1 MKPIALVLSAA
12 AFVLGAACASIPSA
26 PIGRP
31 PLPADPG
38 GGDAPAASALESQI
52 HGLVNDRRAD
62 RALPPL
68 QWDPRIAEAARQHSQ
83 AMASGRR
90 PFGHDGFDA
99 RASAL
104 GSVMTMRSM
113 AENVAYDSRDG
124 SRLASQVVD
133 GWILSSGHRQNID
146 GTFTRTGIGVARGG
160 DGTRYFT
167 QIFVDGD

>member
-1 MKPIALVLSAA
+1 MKPISLVLSAA
-12 AFVLGAACASIPSA
+12 LVLGAACASIPSF
-26 PIGRP
+26 PISRA

-38 GGDAPAASALESQI
+38 GGAAPAANTLATQI
-52 HGLVNDRRAD
+52 HDLVNDRRED
-62 RALPPL
+62 RGLPPL
-68 QWDPRIAEAARQHSQ
+68 QWDPRIAEAARQHSE

-113 AENVAYDSRDG
+113 AENVAYDSREG

-133 GWILSSGHRQNID
+133 GWISSAGHRQNIE
-146 GTFTRTGIGVARGG
+146 GSFTRTGVGVARGG

-167 QIFVDGD
+167 QIFVDGG

>member
-1 MKPIALVLSAA
+1 MKLIAVFLPAA
-12 AFVLGAACASIPSA
+12 LALGAACTSVSTFPV
-26 PIGRP
+26 GRP
-31 PLPADPG
+31 PLPAGSG
-38 GGDAPAASALESQI
+38 GGAAPAASTLERQI
-52 HGLVNDRRAD
+52 HDLVNDRRGD
-62 RALPPL
+62 RGLSPL
-68 QWDPRIAEAARQHSQ
+68 QWDPRIADAARQHSE

-113 AENVAYDSRDG
+113 AENVAYDSREG
-124 SRLASQVVD
+124 GRLASQVVD
-133 GWILSSGHRQNID
+133 GWISSAGHRQNIE
-146 GTFTRTGIGVARGG
+146 GSFTRTGIGVARSS

>member
-1 MKPIALVLSAA
+1 MKPVPLLLSAA
-12 AFVLGAACASIPSA
+12 VLVLGAACANVSSL
-26 PIGRP
+26 PISRP
-31 PLPADPG
+31 PLPADAGGGEAPG
-38 GGDAPAASALESQI
+38 GSTLERQI
-52 HGLVNDRRAD
+52 HDLVNARRDA
-62 RALPPL
+62 RGLAPL
-68 QWDPRIAEAARQHSQ
+68 QWDARIAEAARQHSQ

-104 GSVMTMRSM
+104 ESMMTMRSM

-124 SRLASQVVD
+124 SRLASQVVE
-133 GWILSSGHRQNID
+133 GWISSSGHRQNIE

-167 QIFVDGD
+167 QIFVDGG